1 MTISITLKVNGEL
14 FAAELDGE
22 QLETLL
28 HMTQKKHRSVERKWL
43 DREDRYVLVGDA
55 RQPPRRLIEEIKL
68 TDEESMSVQEFQDRQ
83 NGTFKKQGNPIQELL
98 SKLASAQQDESE
110 DKPTLN

>member
-98 SKLASAQQDESE
+98 SKLAGQQDEQE

>member
-1 MTISITLKVNGEL
+1 MGISITLKVNGEL
-14 FAAELDGE
+14 YAAELDGE

-55 RQPPRRLIEEIKL
+55 RQPTRRLIEEIKL
-68 TDEESMSVQEFQDRQ
+68 SDEESMSVQEFQDRQ
-83 NGTFKKQGNPIQELL
+83 NGTFKQQGNPIQELL
-98 SKLASAQQDESE
+98 SKLAGQQDEPD

>member
-68 TDEESMSVQEFQDRQ
+68 TDEESMGVQEFEARQD
-83 NGTFKKQGNPIQELL
+83 GTFKKQGNPIQELL
-98 SKLASAQQDESE
+98 SKLAGQQDEQE